1 MYEYEYDKIKG
12 AANYQ
17 YSSLGYVDL
26 HLLETMHNIL
36 LPILENVL
44 KKAGFKE
51 SKIKGQFIKSRVT
64 KKRSYKKVESQKS
77 EATEK

>member
-1 MYEYEYDKIKG
+1 MYEYDKIKK

-26 HLLETMHNIL
+26 HILETMHNIP

-44 KKAGFKE
+44 KEEGFKE
-51 SKIKGQFIKSRVT
+51 SNIKGQFIKSRPT

-77 EATEK
+77 EATKK